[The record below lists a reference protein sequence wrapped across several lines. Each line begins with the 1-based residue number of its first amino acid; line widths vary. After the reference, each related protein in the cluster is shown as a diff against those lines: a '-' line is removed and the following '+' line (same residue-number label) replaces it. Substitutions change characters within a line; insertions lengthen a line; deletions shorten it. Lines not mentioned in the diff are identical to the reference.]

1 MKNTK
6 LSPARALFKFGIRQ
20 TIKGAVILG
29 ILGGILVS
37 VQGLGY
43 AATYPDQK
51 SRDQFAASLASAPGL
66 GILYGEAKNMAT
78 PASYTVY
85 RAVAV
90 VGLITSVWALLTS
103 TRLLR
108 GQEEDGKWDTIAAGN
123 TTPRRASLLIISG
136 FVVSIF
142 TAFSI
147 MTAMTALMG
156 LAPQVSLSLGT
167 SALIV
172 LAIFLP
178 ALLFTSVG
186 YFVSQLSFSRRRA
199 MLYGLVPL
207 FALFT
212 LRSIANTVPDLYFLK
227 DFTPF
232 GWTDMISPVI
242 DPKPE
247 WIWPFVPLIPVI
259 GILAAYLVGKRDV
272 GGSLIPESD
281 TVKSRFFLL
290 QNPLALTLRQN
301 FFNAGAW
308 CLSILAMSGI
318 IATVTNVAAD
328 ALTDSP
334 NLTNAITQLSGTT
347 NDLKAAFIG
356 AGMVFVVIAL
366 LIMAAVNLAGVRKDE
381 AKNYLDNLLVQP
393 VRRATWLTMR
403 LGVITLT
410 FIFIALLTA
419 YFTWVIAEGH
429 GISIDLGNFLLV
441 SFALTGTVVF
451 TLGVGTLLYGVWPR
465 IAAASMYIILGWSF
479 LIDLIESAVKLDD
492 FVVKTSLFHYMSL
505 SPNDAPDWKTFY
517 WLLGLGIVMAIV
529 GIFSFTKRDII
540 SE

>member
-1 MKNTK
+1 MKRSST
-6 LSPARALFKFGIRQ
+6 SPARALFKFGIRQ
-20 TIKGAVILG
+20 TIKGAIVLG

-51 SRDQFAASLASAPGL
+51 SRDQFAASLERAPAL
-66 GILYGEAKNMAT
+66 GVLYGEAKNMAT

-90 VGLITSVWALLTS
+90 MGLITSVWALLTS

-108 GQEEDGKWDTIAAGN
+108 EQEEDGRWETISAGN
-123 TTPRRASLLIISG
+123 TTSRRASLLIIGG

-142 TAFSI
+142 TAFSV

-156 LAPQVSLSLGT
+156 LAPEVSLSLGT
-167 SALIV
+167 SALII

-178 ALLFTSVG
+178 ALLFTAIG
-186 YFVSQLSFSRRRA
+186 YFISQLSFSRRRA
-199 MLYGLVPL
+199 VLYGLVPL
-207 FALFT
+207 FTFFT
-212 LRSIANTVPDLYFLK
+212 LRSVGNTVSNLYFLK

-232 GWTDMISPVI
+232 GWADMISPVI
-242 DPKPE
+242 DPKHE
-247 WIWPFVPLIPVI
+247 WIWPFIPFILVI
-259 GILAAYLVGKRDV
+259 GIAAVYLVGKRDV

-290 QNPLALTLRQN
+290 QNPLTLTLRQN
-301 FFNAGAW
+301 FFNAVTW
-308 CLSILAMSGI
+308 CLSIIMMSGV

-366 LIMAAVNLAGVRKDE
+366 LIMAAVNLASVRKDE
-381 AKNYLDNLLVQP
+381 AKNYLDNILVQP
-393 VRRATWLTMR
+393 VHRAVWLTMR
-403 LGVITLT
+403 VTAIALT
-410 FIFIALLTA
+410 FVLIALLAT
-419 YFTWVIAEGH
+419 YSTWLIANGH

-441 SFALTGTVVF
+441 SIALTGTVVF
-451 TLGVGTLLYGVWPR
+451 TLGVGTLLYGLWPR

-479 LIDLIESAVKLDD
+479 LIDLISSAVKLDD
-492 FVVKTSLFHYMSL
+492 FIVRTSLFHYMSL
-505 SPNDAPDWKTFY
+505 SPNDAPDWKTFS
-517 WLLGLGIVMAIV
+517 WLLGLGLVMAIV

>member
-1 MKNTK
+1 MKKTST
-6 LSPARALFKFGIRQ
+6 SPARALFKFGIRQ

-51 SRDQFAASLASAPGL
+51 ARDQFAASLAGAPGL

-90 VGLITSVWALLTS
+90 MGLITSVWALLTT

-108 GQEEDGKWDTIAAGN
+108 GQEEDGRWETITAGS
-123 TTPRRASLLIISG
+123 TTSRKASLLIMSG
-136 FVVSIF
+136 FTVSIF
-142 TAFSI
+142 VAFSI

-156 LAPQVSLSLGT
+156 LAPDVSLSPGT

-178 ALLFTSVG
+178 ALLFTAVG
-186 YFVSQLSFSRRRA
+186 YFISQLSFSRRRA

-207 FALFT
+207 FIFFI
-212 LRSIANTVPDLYFLK
+212 LRSVGNTVSDLYFLK

-232 GWTDMISPVI
+232 GWADMMSPVI

-247 WIWPFVPLIPVI
+247 WIWPFIPLVPII
-259 GILAAYLVGKRDV
+259 GAVAAYLVGKRDV

-301 FFNAGAW
+301 LFNATIW

-318 IATVTNVAAD
+318 ITTVTNVAAD

-334 NLTNAITQLSGTT
+334 NLTSAITQLSGTS

-356 AGMVFVVIAL
+356 AGMVFIVIAL

-393 VRRATWLTMR
+393 VRRASWLTMR
-403 LGVITLT
+403 LCVITVT
-410 FIFIALLTA
+410 FILITLLAT
-419 YFTWVIAEGH
+419 YFTWTIAEGQ
-429 GISIDLGNFLLV
+429 GISINLGNFLLV
-441 SFALTGTVVF
+441 GLALTGTVVF
-451 TLGVGTLLYGVWPR
+451 TLGVGTLLYGIWPR
-465 IAAASMYIILGWSF
+465 IAAASMYVILGWSF
-479 LIDLIESAVKLDD
+479 LIDLVGSAVKLDD
-492 FVVKTSLFHYMSL
+492 FIVKTSLFHYMSL

-517 WLLGLGIVMAIV
+517 WLIVLGVIMAIV